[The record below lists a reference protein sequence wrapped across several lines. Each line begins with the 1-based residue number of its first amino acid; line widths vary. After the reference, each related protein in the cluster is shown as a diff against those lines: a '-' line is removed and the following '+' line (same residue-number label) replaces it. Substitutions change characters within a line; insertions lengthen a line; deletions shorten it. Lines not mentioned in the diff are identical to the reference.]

1 MVSRGDTAQLQDIST
16 GLPFRL
22 VQQSICR
29 ATRTLCYLAEELDLI
44 TYRTEYDPEIGCYL
58 PRDITFI
65 TFTPRLFEVLEV
77 SPETLASVRKSRAEC
92 LNLQRMTQGKP
103 RIAPG

>member
-1 MVSRGDTAQLQDIST
+1 M
-16 GLPFRL
+16 
-22 VQQSICR
+22 
-29 ATRTLCYLAEELDLI
+29 CYLAEELDLI

-58 PRDITFI
+58 PRDITF
-65 TFTPRLFEVLEV
+65 TPRLFEVLEV
-77 SPETLASVRKSRAEC
+77 SPETIASVRKSRAEY